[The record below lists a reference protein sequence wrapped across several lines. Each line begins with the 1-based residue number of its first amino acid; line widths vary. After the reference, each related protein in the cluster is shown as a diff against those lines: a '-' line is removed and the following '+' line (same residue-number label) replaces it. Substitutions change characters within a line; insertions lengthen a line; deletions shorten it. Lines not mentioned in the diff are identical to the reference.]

1 MNLYGVTTTMESNK
15 KQYNKRLRKPNKSP
29 LDDVSLSDPDSIKHL
44 PHNPDLRKGK
54 VLYGEFIKNA
64 NNPNL
69 QRTKS
74 ER

>member
-1 MNLYGVTTTMESNK
+1 MESK
-15 KQYNKRLRKPNKSP
+15 KDIEHKLGKTMKTP
-29 LDDVSLSDPDSIKHL
+29 LAGGSLSNPDSWKHL
-44 PHNPDLRKGK
+44 PLNPDLITKRK